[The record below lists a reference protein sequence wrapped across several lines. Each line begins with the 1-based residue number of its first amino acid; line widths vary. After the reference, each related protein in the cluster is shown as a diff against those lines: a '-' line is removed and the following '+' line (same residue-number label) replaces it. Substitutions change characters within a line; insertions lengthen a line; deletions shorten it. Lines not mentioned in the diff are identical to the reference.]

1 MFLLLIRNQ
10 EESHLKRTM
19 AKSRVSWQY
28 LLYLS
33 QFKVCGLQE
42 HAGALFLN
50 PARYICI

>member
-10 EESHLKRTM
+10 EESHLQRTM
-19 AKSRVSWQY
+19 GKSWQY

-42 HAGALFLN
+42 PADAVFIN
-50 PARYICI
+50 PARYISV